1 MPRKNKRKF
10 FGKNKNKSAKLNQNA
25 VETSTVSS
33 EQEQSD
39 SEDATAE
46 NCDLVSSDSSAAMGQ
61 VESTAEVNT
70 ETVKDIDPPQKATI
84 TLKVITQFIGDVPKE
99 TRGDE
104 SVQIADEDS
113 KINDNDGKFASEA
126 SPLLLHNVG
135 AVPKLNHNKEY
146 VKSRHQRSFDDNY
159 RVESPKHICIERNQT
174 PSKRHAMLIQEIS
187 ESSSSEEVKQFLHL
201 ESAMRIDKVENS
213 VSPKD
218 YRVESPAS
226 SDENSVQNMA
236 SDVMVQ
242 EISESSSSESVKNEI
257 LASMATPPPLK
268 FEPQNNS
275 KIINIKEL
283 PSESTVVT
291 SSAIKFESKTEK
303 KLNKAEEAILEALY
317 GNKNLLTIPNLPLDV
332 ISEEGSDCGSDID
345 KQAKRI
351 ADELDDDVFL
361 PGVIKKPPLKF
372 RRQQVAEQPQLLN
385 AKIIETESNIQEGCK
400 SWEMSQSD
408 SELQAELVYLTSAS
422 SSATDLSERDGDVTD
437 TDVEDTSEDTET
449 NSLLENISV
458 PSFDFDMPIE
468 MKISQK
474 STVFSS
480 EYFHDNINEQKLP
493 DILEED
499 EERSLDIIE
508 SQQQIENVNKELHH
522 LVNEHEVIQTREK
535 TVEPAMEEELV
546 SASQEKENLGE
557 ECQVKR
563 RKFQVDALELQLEE
577 MQSQVTEIESS
588 RSSRVEE
595 FEIEDLRSQA
605 EIIDGYESQAEIV
618 DDHESQ
624 VDVEV
629 KSELD
634 QVDSNERIMIVKS
647 QVREMKSHAEELE
660 SQLEEIKNQVGEI
673 KSLLE
678 DSEAKKET
686 FTYDTQV
693 NKPLEDYE
701 GQVIE
706 IVDFQS
712 RVIFPTQDET
722 TQLEGQVEGSNDKSQ
737 NQDLRRE
744 SQVCL
749 KESQEYLMG
758 SEVNLQNNQEDLHER
773 QVNSDQC
780 LESSYQN
787 QESLHQS
794 RVRPIESQVILP
806 QSKIDL
812 LEIREKLKFYKNI
825 HQNELRID
833 ENDDEIYLRST
844 KSEKTLLR
852 AFEQLSEIS
861 NQTTI
866 QVKQDSNEAKEQE
879 ETLNIVREVI
889 SDVTS
894 DKQKIVQDNDKA
906 RDDNSNRVTPT
917 QPFKRKNSTDSSSSA
932 NSQCTIIRQIAD
944 HVDPLQDLCMQSL
957 NKIGFTHDDRDAK
970 ITIYKKL
977 NSFSR
982 NAPQIPIMN
991 ELELHFKN
999 NDDNL
1004 EGRENRVITILQV
1017 PPEINRATSAPSNAW
1032 RGLPSTQIPNL
1043 MIAFSPLQQSYMN
1056 SQDSNTSAD
1065 VLLDMHKKFVE
1076 RRAYHESSESEVVEN
1091 SSNVYSREVFF
1102 ANESQMESGNQLEDG
1117 YFGDRESSVENLI
1130 SKSSKANNSPETVS
1144 NLSEPVANC
1153 DNEAVS
1159 SRPSEKSAEIECRM
1173 NAIRNCL
1180 LRDEFF
1186 RSAFSG
1192 VKRDSTDDPPTS
1204 DEFPPLESFETKKF
1218 ELENEL
1224 KSLDNERH
1232 ELEEEL
1238 KNLRSLQ
1245 HFKREE
1251 FLHNEKKLQSL
1262 ESQHS
1267 SLKSNDFTE
1276 FINSNEI
1283 LQQELYNEWQDKVLE
1298 RYERKLSK
1306 TIKITSISESDNHL
1320 ERAASEALKTL
1331 PIESEFMT
1339 KLKERRQRLS
1349 LPNETELN
1357 SSTESLHHQNEE
1369 IKNSTSKPTN
1379 IPAHLYEFLKYYEE
1393 ETTLGKN
1400 SDESGESNNVNP
1412 LLIGLIGVS
1421 MCLCGFYI
1429 GRYFITHKSNLF

>member
-1 MPRKNKRKF
+1 M
-10 FGKNKNKSAKLNQNA
+10 NQNA
-25 VETSTVSS
+25 AETSTVSP
-33 EQEQSD
+33 EQEHSD
-39 SEDATAE
+39 SEDATEE
-46 NCDLVSSDSSAAMGQ
+46 NLNLIASDSSTSMGQ
-61 VESTAEVNT
+61 VESTAEVNS

-104 SVQIADEDS
+104 SVQTADEDS
-113 KINDNDGKFASEA
+113 KKNDNVGIFASIA
-126 SPLLLHNVG
+126 SPLLLHDVG

-159 RVESPKHICIERNQT
+159 RVESPKQICIERNQT

-187 ESSSSEEVKQFLHL
+187 ESSSSEEVKQFLQL
-201 ESAMRIDKVENS
+201 GSAMKIEKPENS

-218 YRVESPAS
+218 YRVESPTS
-226 SDENSVQNMA
+226 SDENSGKNMT

-268 FEPQNNS
+268 FEPQNNL

-283 PSESTVVT
+283 PSESTVVA
-291 SSAIKFESKTEK
+291 SSAVKFESKTEK

-361 PGVIKKPPLKF
+361 PGVIKKPPLKC

-437 TDVEDTSEDTET
+437 TDVEDTSEETET

-468 MKISQK
+468 MKISQN

-508 SQQQIENVNKELHH
+508 SQQQIEDVNKELHH
-522 LVNEHEVIQTREK
+522 LVNEHEVSQTREK
-535 TVEPAMEEELV
+535 TVEPAVEEELV
-546 SASQEKENLGE
+546 SASQEKENLDE
-557 ECQVKR
+557 EYQVRK

-577 MQSQVTEIESS
+577 MQSQVTELQSN
-588 RSSRVEE
+588 RSSQVEE
-595 FEIEDLRSQA
+595 FEIEDLSTQA
-605 EIIDGYESQAEIV
+605 EIIDGNEIQAEII
-618 DDHESQ
+618 DDHECQDKVNDEDKSQ
-624 VDVEV
+624 GNVEL
-629 KSELD
+629 KTSLD
-634 QVDSNERIMIVKS
+634 QVDSHERIMTTKS
-647 QVREMKSHAEELE
+647 QVQEMKSHAKELE
-660 SQLEEIKNQVGEI
+660 SQLKEIKNQVGEI

-678 DSEAKKET
+678 DNDNKKET

-693 NKPLEDYE
+693 NKSLEDYE

-706 IVDFQS
+706 IVEFQS
-712 RVIFPTQDET
+712 RVIFPTQDDT
-722 TQLEGQVEGSNDKSQ
+722 KQLEGQVEGSDDKSQ
-737 NQDLRRE
+737 NQD
-744 SQVCL
+744 SPQ
-749 KESQEYLMG
+749 ESQENLNKNV
-758 SEVNLQNNQEDLHER
+758 SLPKSQVNLNQNQI
-773 QVNSDQC
+773 
-780 LESSYQN
+780 SSNQN
-787 QESLHQS
+787 QEILQKTQ
-794 RVRPIESQVILP
+794 VKPTESEEILP
-806 QSKIDL
+806 QNQINL
-812 LEIREKLKFYKNI
+812 LEIREKLEFYRNI

-833 ENDDEIYLRST
+833 ENENEINFRST

-861 NQTTI
+861 NQNTI
-866 QVKQDSNEAKEQE
+866 QEKQEPNEAKEQE
-879 ETLNIVREVI
+879 ERLNIVREVI

-894 DKQKIVQDNDKA
+894 DKRKIVQDNDKA

-917 QPFKRKNSTDSSSSA
+917 LPFKRKNSTDSSSSA

-944 HVDPLQDLCMQSL
+944 HVDPLKDLCMQSL

-1056 SQDSNTSAD
+1056 SLDS
-1065 VLLDMHKKFVE
+1065 
-1076 RRAYHESSESEVVEN
+1076 
-1091 SSNVYSREVFF
+1091 
-1102 ANESQMESGNQLEDG
+1102 
-1117 YFGDRESSVENLI
+1117 
-1130 SKSSKANNSPETVS
+1130 
-1144 NLSEPVANC
+1144 
-1153 DNEAVS
+1153 
-1159 SRPSEKSAEIECRM
+1159 
-1173 NAIRNCL
+1173 
-1180 LRDEFF
+1180 
-1186 RSAFSG
+1186 
-1192 VKRDSTDDPPTS
+1192 
-1204 DEFPPLESFETKKF
+1204 
-1218 ELENEL
+1218 
-1224 KSLDNERH
+1224 
-1232 ELEEEL
+1232 
-1238 KNLRSLQ
+1238 
-1245 HFKREE
+1245 
-1251 FLHNEKKLQSL
+1251 
-1262 ESQHS
+1262 
-1267 SLKSNDFTE
+1267 
-1276 FINSNEI
+1276 
-1283 LQQELYNEWQDKVLE
+1283 
-1298 RYERKLSK
+1298 
-1306 TIKITSISESDNHL
+1306 
-1320 ERAASEALKTL
+1320 
-1331 PIESEFMT
+1331 
-1339 KLKERRQRLS
+1339 
-1349 LPNETELN
+1349 
-1357 SSTESLHHQNEE
+1357 
-1369 IKNSTSKPTN
+1369 
-1379 IPAHLYEFLKYYEE
+1379 
-1393 ETTLGKN
+1393 
-1400 SDESGESNNVNP
+1400 
-1412 LLIGLIGVS
+1412 
-1421 MCLCGFYI
+1421 
-1429 GRYFITHKSNLF
+1429 